1 MQIICMTGFRL
12 MSLLKI
18 VLAALVLD
26 GFTLA
31 LAMEV
36 SPELH
41 QKIHHDA
48 DDGDHEC
55 LATQMQHSGL
65 EGVLV
70 ACVPVA
76 VDQVWSEIS
85 WTGRPIRVASFFLGC
100 SIYEHGPPVR
110 TWSISG

>member
-12 MSLLKI
+12 MPLLKI

-41 QKIHHDA
+41 EKIHHDA
-48 DDGDHEC
+48 DDGDHDC
-55 LATQMQHSGL
+55 LATQLLHGSL
-65 EGVLV
+65 ESVLA
-70 ACVPVA
+70 ACVPVL
-76 VDQVWSEIS
+76 VDQVWTEIS
-85 WTGRPIRVASFFLGC
+85 WMGRPIRVPSFFLGC
-100 SIYEHGPPVR
+100 SIYEHGPPKVA
-110 TWSISG
+110 